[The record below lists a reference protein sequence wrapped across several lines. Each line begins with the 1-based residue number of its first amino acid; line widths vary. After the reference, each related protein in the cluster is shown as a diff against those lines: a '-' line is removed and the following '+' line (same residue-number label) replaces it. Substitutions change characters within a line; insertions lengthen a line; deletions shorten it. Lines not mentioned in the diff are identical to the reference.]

1 MTLIGIAISIIF
13 AAIFWELYLIVQDL
27 KAIHDR
33 IDAVIARLGLHD

>member
-1 MTLIGIAISIIF
+1 MTLIIIAIVFTIVTILWQ
-13 AAIFWELYLIVQDL
+13 INLIVQDL